1 MSTGNVTITVQG
13 WRFRMN
19 QTVITPSKKPLVGV
33 ALLEAI
39 VMGGWALIYFTMLPA
54 KSQNIVYLVAPIAFF
69 SLIMSLAVVRLNL
82 TRLTLAPP
90 QLNFESGL
98 LTKTQ
103 RSFNL
108 SKIQDVRVEQSIV
121 ERLFSVGTIT
131 IETASVDGSVRIES
145 IDSPRRVADQILA
158 AARQPS

>member
-1 MSTGNVTITVQG
+1 
-13 WRFRMN
+13 MN
-19 QTVITPSKKPLVGV
+19 STVITPSKKPLVGV

-39 VMGGWALIYFTMLPA
+39 VMGGWTLIYFTMLPP
-54 KSQNIVYLVAPIAFF
+54 KSQNIAYLVAPIALF

-108 SKIQDVRVEQSIV
+108 TKIQDVRVEQSLV
-121 ERLFSVGTIT
+121 ERLLRVGTIT
-131 IETASVDGSVRIES
+131 IETASENGSVRIES
-145 IDSPRRVADQILA
+145 IDSPRQVADQILA
-158 AARQPS
+158 AARQPN

>member
-1 MSTGNVTITVQG
+1 
-13 WRFRMN
+13 MN
-19 QTVITPSKKPLVGV
+19 STVITPSKKPLVGV

-39 VMGGWALIYFTMLPA
+39 VMGGWTLIYFTMLPP
-54 KSQNIVYLVAPIAFF
+54 KSQNIAYLVAPIALF

-98 LTKTQ
+98 LTTTQ

-108 SKIQDVRVEQSIV
+108 NKIQDVRVEQSLV
-121 ERLFSVGTIT
+121 ERLFRVGTIT
-131 IETASVDGSVRIES
+131 IETASENGSVRIES
-145 IDSPRRVADQILA
+145 IDSPRQVADQILA
-158 AARQPS
+158 AARQPN

>member
-1 MSTGNVTITVQG
+1 
-13 WRFRMN
+13 MN
-19 QTVITPSKKPLVGV
+19 PTVITPSKKPLVGV
-33 ALLEAI
+33 ALLEAV
-39 VMGGWALIYFTMLPA
+39 VMGGWALIYFTMLPPA
-54 KSQNIVYLVAPIAFF
+54 SQNIAYLVAPIALF
-69 SLIMSLAVVRLNL
+69 SLIMSVAVVRLNL
-82 TRLTLAPP
+82 TRLTIAPP

-145 IDSPRRVADQILA
+145 IDSPRQVADQILA
-158 AARQPS
+158 AARQPN

>member
-1 MSTGNVTITVQG
+1 
-13 WRFRMN
+13 MN
-19 QTVITPSKKPLVGV
+19 STVITPSKKPLVGV

-39 VMGGWALIYFTMLPA
+39 VMTGWALIYFTMLPA
-54 KSQNIVYLVAPIAFF
+54 KSQNIAYLLAPIALF

-82 TRLTLAPP
+82 TRLTLVPP

-108 SKIQDVRVEQSIV
+108 TKIQDVRVEQSLV
-121 ERLFSVGTIT
+121 ERLFRVGTIT
-131 IETASVDGSVRIES
+131 IETASENGSVRIES
-145 IDSPRRVADQILA
+145 IDSPRQVADQILA
-158 AARQPS
+158 AARQPN

>member
-1 MSTGNVTITVQG
+1 MSP
-13 WRFRMN
+13 
-19 QTVITPSKKPLVGV
+19 TVITPSKKPLVGV

-39 VMGGWALIYFTMLPA
+39 VMAGWTLIYFTMLPPT
-54 KSQNIVYLVAPIAFF
+54 SQNIAYLVAPIAIF
-69 SLIMSLAVVRLNL
+69 SLIMSVAVVRLNL

-108 SKIQDVRVEQSIV
+108 SKIQDVRVEQSLV
-121 ERLFSVGTIT
+121 ERLFRVGTIT
-131 IETASVDGSVRIES
+131 IETASENGSVRIES
-145 IDSPRRVADQILA
+145 IDSPRQVADQILA